1 VFGVSFFGDGAMVK
15 KKALL
20 NVLASG
26 VHLPSA
32 CLEIIDCTGHLE
44 AGGKKDAKY
53 IANCFLPLIKQFE
66 LESENM
72 VDLAL
77 FDGASNVQKAGD
89 VLAAIFPRMSV
100 IHGAEHVISL
110 FFGDVFKNRDLSLF
124 IRVSHMIYKV
134 FGSGAMHAPYEY
146 SKSMQNII
154 IRDDQ

>member
-1 VFGVSFFGDGAMVK
+1 MVE

-26 VHLPSA
+26 VYLPSA

-53 IANCFLPLIKQFE
+53 IANHFLPLIKQFE

-89 VLAAIFPRMSV
+89 VLAAIDFFTTMADNNDDNKEQDTMVAGYPNDNNVMTNAYAQPS
-100 IHGAEHVISL
+100 HGNS
-110 FFGDVFKNRDLSLF
+110 FR
-124 IRVSHMIYKV
+124 
-134 FGSGAMHAPYEY
+134 
-146 SKSMQNII
+146 
-154 IRDDQ
+154 

>member
-1 VFGVSFFGDGAMVK
+1 VFGVLFFGDGATVK

-32 CLEIIDCTGHLE
+32 CLEIDH
-44 AGGKKDAKY
+44 
-53 IANCFLPLIKQFE
+53 FLPLIKQFE
-66 LESENM
+66 LESENT

-89 VLAAIFPRMSV
+89 VLAAIFPRMLV

-134 FGSGAMHAPYEY
+134 FGSFW
-146 SKSMQNII
+146 
-154 IRDDQ
+154 